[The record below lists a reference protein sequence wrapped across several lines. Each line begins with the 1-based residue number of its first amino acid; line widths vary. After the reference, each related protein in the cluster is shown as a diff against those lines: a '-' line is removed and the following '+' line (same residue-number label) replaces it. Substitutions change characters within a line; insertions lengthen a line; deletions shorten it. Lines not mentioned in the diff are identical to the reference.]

1 MPHSSLI
8 FRTWFEDEPN
18 RWKAVW
24 IGNGGDK
31 PLYLRK
37 SFTLTQKPTRAIAFA
52 SGLGHFNL
60 SCNGTPASSHVLDP
74 GWTNYHRRVQFVA
87 YDLSDKLTDGENV
100 LGAHLG
106 NGFYAGDQGDRF
118 FWPNYEDN
126 TYVRYGNELCFFAE
140 LHLFYEDG
148 RQETLISGPDWKV
161 RASATSLANI
171 YSSETHDRREYPVDW
186 DTASFDD
193 ATWSQAKPLTGPRGR
208 LSYQSQP
215 PVTLHETV
223 HPVSTKTLAPGK
235 VSFDLG
241 QNMSTMVHIQVS
253 GSAGSEV
260 IVRFSESV
268 DENGAVL
275 MPDPLFKEFEYGVY
289 SKIILSGNG
298 IESWR
303 PDFSFTSARYIQ
315 VEGVALEPDQG
326 LPVIHS
332 VVGRHV
338 SSAARRL
345 GSMTTDKDDVNALI
359 NMCYWSYVSNLF
371 SYHTD
376 CPQIEKFGWL
386 EVTHLL
392 FSGTQYIRDIESLH
406 SKILDDISDAQE
418 ADGLV
423 PTMAPEMRYM
433 CGPLHDTITWGCAV
447 AFIPELIKRYY
458 GSTHTF
464 EKLYTPC
471 TRYLDYLRTKERKG
485 GLIEHGLGDW
495 GFGIAFG
502 NHQANIETAV
512 YYKCIRN
519 VELMARTLGHTADE
533 AKYRAWAE
541 RIHDN
546 YNAHLL
552 VLPTSHSSHP
562 HAFYTSLDTPGTTD
576 RTMIAQSIALQ
587 FNLVPAE
594 HIPGV
599 QQSLLAAFAE
609 SNNRIRAGEIGLKYL
624 WNSLADLNRPDIV
637 LAMARQEEHPS
648 YMRFLRRGETTLPE
662 FWQDECRSK
671 CHDMLGSVYEWCYEA
686 VLGVRVVED
695 GYRRW
700 TVRPPVGSEFGSVS
714 GTVECPFGRI
724 EVLFEQMGSEGG
736 KGGQAKARLRVRVPF
751 GTVGTVLLP
760 GEETEVEVLREGWEQ
775 KRKMKGTSVDLEHGT
790 YDVQILA

>member
-74 GWTNYHRRVQFVA
+74 GWTNYHRRVQYVA

-171 YSSETHDRREYPVDW
+171 YSSETHDKREYPVGW

-193 ATWSQAKPLTGPRGR
+193 ATWAQAKPLTGPRGR

-215 PVTLHETV
+215 PVDLHETV

-253 GSAGSEV
+253 GPAGSEV

-268 DENGAVL
+268 DEHGAVL

-289 SKIILSGNG
+289 SKIILSGEG
-298 IESWR
+298 VESWR

-326 LPVIHS
+326 LPLIHS

-345 GSMTTDKDDVNALI
+345 GSMTTDKDDVNSLI

-519 VELMARTLGHTADE
+519 VELMARTLGHAADE

-552 VLPTSHSSHP
+552 VRPTSDSPHP

-599 QQSLLAAFAE
+599 QQSLLAACAE
-609 SNNRIRAGEIGLKYL
+609 SNNRIRGGEIGLKYL

-700 TVRPPVGSEFGSVS
+700 TVRPPLGSEFGRVE
-714 GTVECPFGRI
+714 GTVECPYGRI
-724 EVLFEQMGSEGG
+724 EVRFEQTGVEGSEGG
-736 KGGQAKARLRVRVPF
+736 GGKARLRVRVPF

-760 GEETEVEVLREGWEQ
+760 GEGTEVEVLREGWEQ
-775 KRKMKGTSVDLEHGT
+775 KRKMKGASVDLEHGT
-790 YDVQILA
+790 YEVEIFA